1 MKTASAGRTLKAAA
15 ACAAL
20 GLSGAGPADTGYSHI
35 FVIVEE
41 NRGVNILGTANATNL
56 TKLAKQYGSAT
67 NFYAETHPSLP
78 NYIAL
83 VGGDT
88 FGVTNDGLHVF
99 SGRTLMDQLREKG
112 LTWKGYFESI
122 PAPGSTDEFSPE
134 SETEPAQLYAAKH
147 NGFIGFTSVRSDPHL
162 ADKMV
167 GFDRL
172 KADLRSGNL
181 PSYAHIIPNQCDDM
195 HGVGGDK
202 VPDDC
207 RYNNNPGLVA
217 RGDRVLGQL
226 VQQIQAS
233 PAWSAPGKV
242 AIVITF
248 DEDDGP
254 HHDSDLKKQGCCGF
268 DPDQRGNEGGGR
280 IPTIVITN
288 HGPRGVTD
296 DTPYNHY
303 SVLRT
308 VEDAFG
314 ISEHLGRSGSLRVQS
329 MNKLF
334 DLP

>member
-1 MKTASAGRTLKAAA
+1 
-15 ACAAL
+15 
-20 GLSGAGPADTGYSHI
+20 
-35 FVIVEE
+35 VIVEE
-41 NRGVNILGTANATNL
+41 NRGVNILGTGNAANL
-56 TKLAKQYGSAT
+56 TRLAKQYGQAT

-88 FGVTNDGLHVF
+88 FGVRDDGVHIY
-99 SGRTLMDQLREKG
+99 SGRSLMDQLREHG

-122 PAPGSTDEFSPE
+122 PTAGSTAEFS
-134 SETEPAQLYAAKH
+134 SETDNDPAMLYAAKH
-147 NGFIGFTSVRSDPHL
+147 NGFVGFTSVRSDPHI
-162 ADKMV
+162 ADHLV

-181 PSYAHIIPNQCDDM
+181 PAYAHIIPNQCNDM
-195 HGVGGDK
+195 HGLGGDK

-217 RGDRVLGQL
+217 RGDRVLSEL
-226 VQQIQAS
+226 VQQIEAS
-233 PAWSAPGKV
+233 PVWKQTGKV

-268 DPDQRGNEGGGR
+268 DPDEPGNQGGGR

-288 HGPRGVTD
+288 HGPQGLID

-314 ISEHLGRSGSLRVQS
+314 ITEHLGRSGSLKVQS

-334 DLP
+334 GLR